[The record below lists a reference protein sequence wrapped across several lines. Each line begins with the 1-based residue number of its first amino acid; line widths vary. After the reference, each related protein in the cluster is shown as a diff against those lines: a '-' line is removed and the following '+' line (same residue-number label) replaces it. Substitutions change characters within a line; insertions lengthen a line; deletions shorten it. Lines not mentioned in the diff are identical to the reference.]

1 MVIKLL
7 TNIYLTICGALWICQ
22 DVKVNGIQGS
32 FVVEKE
38 NFYFFLFKANP
49 LNLKCFKQF

>member
-1 MVIKLL
+1 M
-7 TNIYLTICGALWICQ
+7 TIYLTICGALWICQ

-32 FVVEKE
+32 FVGLVEKE
-38 NFYFFLFKANP
+38 SFYFFIFKANP

>member
-1 MVIKLL
+1 M
-7 TNIYLTICGALWICQ
+7 NIYPTTCGALWICQ

-32 FVVEKE
+32 FVGLVEKE
-38 NFYFFLFKANP
+38 NFYFFFLFFKPNS